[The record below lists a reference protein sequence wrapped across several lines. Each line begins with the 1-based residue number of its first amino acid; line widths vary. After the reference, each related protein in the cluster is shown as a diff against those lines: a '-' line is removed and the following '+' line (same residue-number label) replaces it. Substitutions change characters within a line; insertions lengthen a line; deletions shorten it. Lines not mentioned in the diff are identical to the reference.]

1 MYYYGQTVKPTRPL
15 LAVLVFVLL
24 LGSLTQAP
32 AQQNPFFS
40 APRVESGPAAVP
52 AESPGSYARFQVR
65 LREYQRALHAQ
76 LAELM
81 SGTEAGGALPGRSV
95 ALIGLVAF
103 LYGLVH
109 AALPGHRKILLASY
123 FVAADAPLWQA
134 PAAGVGVAVIHSG
147 AAGVV
152 VLGSYYLLQ
161 GSLSLALDQAT
172 VYLQGI
178 TAVIVMLIG
187 VVVLTLKIRE
197 VHKLRQSLQ
206 TSEAAD
212 PDGAAG
218 EGEGELEQRLFL
230 RLRTRL
236 GLLPAIVLSAVIP
249 CPGSAMILLFSLSLG
264 VLWLGLIATAAFSL
278 GMAITLSLV
287 SLVALLSKRMLTGVL
302 DGRLGEGI
310 HIGLESLGGLAMI
323 TVGLLG
329 FLTVI

>member
-40 APRVESGPAAVP
+40 APRVESGPAPVP

-197 VHKLRQSLQ
+197 VHKLRQAVQ
-206 TSEAAD
+206 TSEASD
-212 PDGAAG
+212 PDNAA
-218 EGEGELEQRLFL
+218 GEGELEQRLFR